1 MFVKCNC
8 FVLLFFG
15 TQIKLPATQRP
26 QNLRSALWGG
36 EAGYLK
42 ETKLSNAARNILK
55 YDSARNAENSRG
67 VVNKPNERTESV
79 GDCSDNCEATIEL
92 DNLQN

>member
-36 EAGYLK
+36 EAGHLK
-42 ETKLSNAARNILK
+42 ETHYDTDREQDTARPV
-55 YDSARNAENSRG
+55 Y
-67 VVNKPNERTESV
+67 
-79 GDCSDNCEATIEL
+79 
-92 DNLQN
+92 